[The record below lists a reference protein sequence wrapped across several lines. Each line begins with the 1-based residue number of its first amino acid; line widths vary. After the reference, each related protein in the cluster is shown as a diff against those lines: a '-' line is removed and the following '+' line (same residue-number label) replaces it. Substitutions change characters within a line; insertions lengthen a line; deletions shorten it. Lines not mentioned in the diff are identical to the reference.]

1 MRVNVR
7 ALVVRNRKVLVS
19 RERRQGLD
27 HVLLPGGRVREG
39 ESIHAALIREV
50 REETGLSVAPGRLL
64 YLAEV
69 VGMYGVHD
77 LILIWSAEIPD
88 EAVVSDDVLVAV
100 DDVDAQSIMPPVMTE
115 IGRDIDNGWSEHPKW
130 LGNVRQPP
138 RG

>member
-7 ALVVRNRKVLVS
+7 ALVVRDGRVLVS

-39 ESIHAALIREV
+39 ESIHSALVREV

-64 YLAEV
+64 YIAEV

-77 LILIWSAEIPD
+77 LILIWSADISD
-88 EAVVSDDVLVAV
+88 EAVSSDDVWIAA
-100 DDVDAQSIMPPVMTE
+100 DGTEAQSIMPPVMA
-115 IGRDIDNGWSEHPKW
+115 DIAEDIANGWSEHPKW

>member
-7 ALVVRNRKVLVS
+7 ALVIRDGKVLVS

-27 HVLLPGGRVREG
+27 YVLLPGGRVREG
-39 ESIHAALIREV
+39 ESIHSALVREV
-50 REETGLSVAPGRLL
+50 REETGLSVTPGRLL

-77 LILIWSAEIPD
+77 LILIWSAQTLD
-88 EAVVSDDVLVAV
+88 DAVISDDVLVATG
-100 DDVDAQSIMPPVMTE
+100 DAEAQSIMPPVMAAISE
-115 IGRDIDNGWSEHPKW
+115 DINDGWPEHPKW